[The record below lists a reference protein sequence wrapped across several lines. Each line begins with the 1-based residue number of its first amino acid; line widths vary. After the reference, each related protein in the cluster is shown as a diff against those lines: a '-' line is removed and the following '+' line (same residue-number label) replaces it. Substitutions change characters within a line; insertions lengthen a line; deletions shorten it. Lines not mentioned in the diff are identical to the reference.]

1 MVAFCCGVSCASFLY
16 RSTAGI
22 FAKVFELL
30 LATHAKVQKA
40 CAIEIAS
47 SVSSP

>member
-22 FAKVFELL
+22 FAKV
-30 LATHAKVQKA
+30 LASLQKVPFLTA
-40 CAIEIAS
+40 LSTAG
-47 SVSSP
+47 